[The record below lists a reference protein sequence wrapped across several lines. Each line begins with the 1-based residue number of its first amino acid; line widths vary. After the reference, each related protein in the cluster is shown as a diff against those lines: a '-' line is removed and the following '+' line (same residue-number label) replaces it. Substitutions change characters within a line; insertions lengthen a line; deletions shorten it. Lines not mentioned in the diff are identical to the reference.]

1 MHCVHSL
8 HSIKIPVINSVQ
20 RKNQNK
26 RMGPVALSPGVA
38 RYQHWFHLL
47 LLMTILLPNELYS
60 FSQPMYR
67 SLSKNYHVNIVRRY
81 ERRRFLPISLS
92 LSLSSVNSDLDV
104 TTMKIQE
111 IKAELQQRK
120 VPINDVFEKDELI
133 RRLQQ
138 ARQNDK
144 QQNESNIHSAQT
156 INTENINVNH
166 PNKNILSTPLYFT
179 TMDQGMRVPAQ
190 NVNGGIIVEPSS
202 QPYAT
207 MKIQIPSS
215 KYMNSNAKK
224 NVSDHDHH
232 YILSLLV
239 DTACTGLVLRPTV
252 VRQYQL
258 PSYDTPVTM
267 QGAAGI
273 SQATG
278 LTQLSS
284 FTLYPNDNNNNHHY
298 EPTTVPSS
306 STSSSRKQ
314 KPTRTFRSLPAAVQ
328 DINGLP
334 TVLDGII
341 GLSFINQFAAM
352 EFDFRQ
358 GMIHFY
364 EDRSAIP
371 DRRNNNNNVV
381 VVVDTKLNMIGS
393 LGIYTVPVYI
403 GGRGPVQMLVDTGAS
418 CTLLNWKGVADLG
431 LSQTSKQ
438 ISRIAIPTG
447 AMGSEN
453 VAIQLTHRLHVSSTF
468 QMGDTKLNG
477 IPVSPETRMPI
488 DIGQIPVI
496 DNIPGVGGIL
506 GIDALMRCRTLQIS
520 TRHPATLTIFV

>member
-1 MHCVHSL
+1 
-8 HSIKIPVINSVQ
+8 
-20 RKNQNK
+20 
-26 RMGPVALSPGVA
+26 MGPAALSPGVV
-38 RYQHWFHLL
+38 RYQYWFHLL
-47 LLMTILLPNELYS
+47 TVILMTILLPNELYS

-67 SLSKNYHVNIVRRY
+67 SLSKSDHVNIVRRY
-81 ERRRFLPISLS
+81 ERRRFLPLS
-92 LSLSSVNSDLDV
+92 LSMSSVDSDVDIAA
-104 TTMKIQE
+104 MKIQD
-111 IKAELQQRK
+111 IKAELKQRK

-133 RRLQQ
+133 RRLQE

-144 QQNESNIHSAQT
+144 QRNESTVHSTQMIH
-156 INTENINVNH
+156 IENKNVNH

-207 MKIQIPSS
+207 MKVQIPSS
-215 KYMNSNAKK
+215 KHMNSNNKK
-224 NVSDHDHH
+224 DVSDHNDHS
-232 YILSLLV
+232 ILSLLV

-284 FTLYPNDNNNNHHY
+284 FTLFHQNWNNNHH
-298 EPTTVPSS
+298 EPTTTVPSS
-306 STSSSRKQ
+306 SSSSSPNQ
-314 KPTRTFRSLPAAVQ
+314 QQQPTRTFRSLPAAVQ

-334 TVLDGII
+334 MVLDGII

-352 EFDFRQ
+352 EFDFHQ

-371 DRRNNNNNVV
+371 DRRNNNNNNV
-381 VVVDTKLNMIGS
+381 VVVDAKLNMIGS

-431 LSQTSKQ
+431 LSPTSKQ

-468 QMGDTKLNG
+468 QMGDTQLNG
-477 IPVSPETRMPI
+477 IPLSPETRMPI

-520 TRHPATLTIFV
+520 IRHPATLTMFV